1 MFPDEI
7 LLPTEDLIE
16 NVGPTRAIAIT
27 ILDLFE
33 NLLDK
38 HGIYI
43 PDDDRSG
50 DEGEACL
57 YGTTYG
63 NLEDAICTILYEY
76 IDE

>member
-1 MFPDEI
+1 MLNNDVSM
-7 LLPTEDLIE
+7 LSDDLIV
-16 NVGPTRAIAIT
+16 NLGLTRALSVS

-43 PDDDRSG
+43 PDDDRNG
-50 DEGEACL
+50 EDGEACL

-63 NLEDAICTILYEY
+63 NLEDSISALLAAY
-76 IDE
+76 IVD